1 MTSKYVIKKIVP
13 FTTRTSFCV
22 GLMALS
28 LLLMG
33 QETINY
39 SFEPFRP
46 FFQTIYDNQVRI
58 IITSALLMMIA
69 LNVNLF
75 FTRQESK
82 IRLSS
87 IQKYISISSV
97 STKAGLERVRL
108 NEK

>member
-1 MTSKYVIKKIVP
+1 MTSKYVIKKIVS
-13 FTTRTSFCV
+13 FTTHTSFCV
-22 GLMALS
+22 GLMTLS
-28 LLLMG
+28 LLLMC

-58 IITSALLMMIA
+58 ITSALLMMIA
-69 LNVNLF
+69 LKVNLF
-75 FTRQESK
+75 FTRQEAK

-87 IQKYISISSV
+87 TQQYISVSRV
-97 STKAGLERVRL
+97 STKSRLERVRL